1 MNIIFGLLLQIVFI
15 IASMIIKINSKKID
29 INPITLNLF
38 SGVSTFIIF
47 IIYIYIDYNF
57 NPKKYK
63 INRNNSLNFN
73 NNPFRNIYNNKYS
86 WIIGGCGTVM
96 FLLFLFAL
104 QNIPLSLA
112 IPINVTWLFFALI
125 FGKIILNSPI
135 TKDKIISIIIVIIG
149 VILTSWHHFTN
160 INIGKDK
167 NLWSLIFF
175 VGLLIISNILRAY
188 QVTLVKKIENQ
199 VSSQQLLLMDWGI
212 ISVISI
218 ILYLIYIGNP
228 IKKWTVKNPTIDNI
242 YKFYLLIFFIAII
255 STFSRMK
262 AIKMLPENLFNLLS
276 CSSIILS
283 ILAGKLF
290 FQEQITL
297 TQIIGCFIIVLG
309 ILYHNILKFIHNKL
323 KYHSLHQYATV

>member
-1 MNIIFGLLLQIVFI
+1 
-15 IASMIIKINSKKID
+15 
-29 INPITLNLF
+29 
-38 SGVSTFIIF
+38 
-47 IIYIYIDYNF
+47 
-57 NPKKYK
+57 
-63 INRNNSLNFN
+63 
-73 NNPFRNIYNNKYS
+73 
-86 WIIGGCGTVM
+86 M

-135 TKDKIISIIIVIIG
+135 TKDKIISIIIVIIA
-149 VILTSWHHFTN
+149 VILTSWYHFTN
-160 INIGKDK
+160 INIGKDQ

-228 IKKWTVKNPTIDNI
+228 IKKWTVKIPTLDNI
-242 YKFYLLIFFIAII
+242 YKFYLLIFFIALI
-255 STFSRMK
+255 STLCRMK
-262 AIKMLPENLFNLLS
+262 AIKILPENLFNLLS
-276 CSSIILS
+276 CIAIIFSIF
-283 ILAGKLF
+283 AGKLF

-297 TQIIGCFIIVLG
+297 TQVIGCFIIIIG
-309 ILYHNILKFIHNKL
+309 ILYHNILKFIHNKF
-323 KYHSLHQYATV
+323 KHHSLHQYVTV